1 MVNHKQGI
9 PLLLAGWLSL
19 ASCRKNQAG
28 DGSTPLPA
36 GTRLEL
42 SLDSLYLYAKETY
55 LWYQSLPAYTAF
67 APRQYAAAA
76 TSDMAAL
83 QSALQAITN
92 QAINPATSQ
101 PFEYRSGYSQPI
113 YSYIA
118 KGNIITGRSASV
130 GLDGAGNDMGLGI
143 AVVNNMHVYIRY
155 VEQGSPAAAAGL
167 ARGMKI
173 LQVNG
178 TPVSTNPLLLKDM
191 LESSS
196 PSLLLQKQDGDTLEV
211 ILNRA
216 AYTASPVLKTTIL
229 DAGSKKVAY
238 IALARFSHP
247 DNAQAALKAA
257 FDAFSGKG
265 ITNIVIDLRYNAGGY
280 VETAEYMA
288 NLIAPAAIN
297 GAVMYAEHYNA
308 LLQQGKAPILKQIP
322 YLDANRQPVYV
333 NGRPAT
339 YGDAD
344 YSVKGNTH
352 HFAKKGPLTG
362 IKSVVFLVSSSTA
375 SAGELLINCLKPYVD
390 VKLVG
395 STTYGKPV
403 GFFGIGIDVFTAYLS
418 QFRILNASGE
428 SDYYAGLNPDFPSID
443 DVTRD
448 FGDPE
453 EACLQQALSYISK
466 SPFRTGRQGSLPATV
481 KTIVTEEGTFTGMI
495 ERRLPLK

>member
-1 MVNHKQGI
+1 MINHKQGI

-28 DGSTPLPA
+28 DGHTPLPA

-42 SLDSLYLYAKETY
+42 SLDSLYLYARETY
-55 LWYQSLPAYTAF
+55 LWHQSLPAYTAF
-67 APRQYAAAA
+67 APRQYATAA

-83 QSALQAITN
+83 QQALQSITN
-92 QAINPATSQ
+92 QAINPATSE
-101 PFEYRSGYSQPI
+101 PFEYRSGYHQPL

-130 GLDGAGNDMGLGI
+130 GLDGVGNDMGLGI
-143 AVVNNMHVYIRY
+143 AVVNNTQVYIRY
-155 VEQGSPAAAAGL
+155 VEQGSPAATAGVT
-167 ARGMKI
+167 RGMKL

-178 TPVSTNPLLLKDM
+178 APVSTNSPVLQNM
-191 LESSS
+191 LEASSL
-196 PSLLLQKQDGDTLEV
+196 SLLLQKQEDDTLEI

-216 AYTASPVLKTTIL
+216 AYTASPVLKTAIL
-229 DAGSKKVAY
+229 EAGSKKVAY

-247 DNAQAALKAA
+247 DNAQAALRAA

-265 ITNIVIDLRYNAGGY
+265 ITNIVVDLRYNTGGY

-297 GAVMYAEHYNA
+297 GSVMYTEHYNA
-308 LLQQGKAPILKQIP
+308 LLQQRRAPILQQIP
-322 YLDANRQPVYV
+322 YLDENRQPVYV

-339 YGDAD
+339 YADVD

-352 HFAKKGPLTG
+352 LFKKEGTLTG
-362 IKSVVFLVSSSTA
+362 IKSVVFLVSGNTA
-375 SAGELLINCLKPYVD
+375 SASELLINSLKPYVD
-390 VKLVG
+390 VKLAG

-403 GFFGIGIDVFTAYLS
+403 GFFGIGIDVYTVYLS

-428 SDYYAGLNPDFPSID
+428 DDYYAGLNPDFPATD

-453 EACLQQALSYISK
+453 EACLQQALTYISK
-466 SPFRTGRQGSLPATV
+466 SPFRTGRQGALPATV
-481 KTIVTEEGTFTGMI
+481 KTIVSEVTTFTGMI
-495 ERRLPLK
+495 ERRRPLK